1 MKKRG
6 ARGGRASVAEARSD
20 ARPSIIPQP
29 VSGNIVKVA
38 TPRHAHTPTGTHE
51 HTERRT
57 HSYTGV
63 FSKPKFP
70 LIHSTHARTGY
81 SLRVACKPHPLPPL
95 LSSPIPHCPSL
106 PFPPSL
112 CKRFSSIT
120 IIRPSIDSITAK
132 KPISLSLSTPA
143 LAPPAFASAQS
154 PDPGSPLITIISLSR
169 SYL

>member
-6 ARGGRASVAEARSD
+6 VWGRCVSVAEARSD
-20 ARPSIIPQP
+20 ARLSIIPQP
-29 VSGNIVKVA
+29 VSGNIAKVA
-38 TPRHAHTPTGTHE
+38 TPRHAHTHRYT
-51 HTERRT
+51 RT
-57 HSYTGV
+57 HKKAYTLTHTL

-70 LIHSTHARTGY
+70 LLHSTHARTGY
-81 SLRVACKPHPLPPL
+81 SRRVACNSPPSFPPPLPLPPFL
-95 LSSPIPHCPSL
+95 
-106 PFPPSL
+106 PSL

-132 KPISLSLSTPA
+132 KPISLSLSPPTPA
-143 LAPPAFASAQS
+143 LAPPELASAQS